1 MRKLIRTAIPAIR
14 AIPAVGEYLQNCI
27 GRPPAV
33 LADHGVLPEFIEVEF
48 ERVLAAVYAPF
59 GAGR

>member
-1 MRKLIRTAIPAIR
+1 MRKLIRTAILAIR

-27 GRPPAV
+27 CLPPAV
-33 LADHGVLPEFIEVEF
+33 LADHGVFPEFIEVEF
-48 ERVLAAVYAPF
+48 ARVMVVVDAAL